1 MFFSYVRSGI
11 HLLLLLILLQCSTS
25 IRVYRPVPNESPFE
39 VIKTFP
45 KLSVLSSHPN
55 PERFALYSPYIYAT
69 KGLPFFGEE
78 YDLKNEYG
86 NFSYLIRK
94 ELSIRPE
101 HYQQLVAEG
110 GKIEIKEFVFE
121 SVDHCYANDVTINLK
136 IDVQIGKRK
145 VETFTYS
152 DQIHSYISD
161 CYLTGS
167 ILTIIPLVWYVPY
180 AGFRGNREDQ
190 LNELGR
196 NAVEAYFQFLES
208 LNGYVP
214 KSASTPNKPSV
225 PLLNEQATDPKIK
238 EIMDNL

>member
-1 MFFSYVRSGI
+1 MIHFF
-11 HLLLLLILLQCSTS
+11 LLLFLFQCSTS
-25 IRVYRPVPNESPFE
+25 IRVYRPVANESPYE

-45 KLSVLSSHPN
+45 KLSVVASHPF
-55 PERFALYSPYIYAT
+55 PDRFALYSPYIYTT
-69 KGLPFFGEE
+69 KGIPFFGTE

-86 NFSYLIRK
+86 DFAYLIRK

-101 HYQQLVAEG
+101 KYQLLIAEG
-110 GKIEIKEFVFE
+110 GKIDVKEFVFE
-121 SVDHCYANDVTINLK
+121 SVDNCYANDVNLK
-136 IDVQIGKRK
+136 LKVDVQIGKRN
-145 VETFTYS
+145 VETFIYS

-196 NAVEAYFQFLES
+196 NAIEAYFQFLEG
-208 LNGYVP
+208 LNGYVTKTP
-214 KSASTPNKPSV
+214 STPNKTTV
-225 PLLNEQATDPKIK
+225 PFLNEPATDPKIK